1 MNRILAS
8 CIDVIKK
15 EMMAHCQIS
24 LFNSLIIQGNT
35 WVKERKEYGIK
46 VTWNWFCLAV
56 WPDTVTIKFTACVKH
71 IIILLKYTIT
81 QLLSTDESSYRV
93 KNHPKRVTHQLS
105 CLASKELMIK
115 YTLNAKCQMGRW
127 WRGPSPS
134 FTLRLTQTKWPFTPM
149 LQAII
154 ASPKLSIQV
163 LHLPGHFQ
171 SGPSPLSWPGGQRS
185 SAEDLIK

>member
-1 MNRILAS
+1 
-8 CIDVIKK
+8 
-15 EMMAHCQIS
+15 MMAHCQIS

-105 CLASKELMIK
+105 SLASKEVNDKVHI
-115 YTLNAKCQMGRW
+115 KCQMPDGQVVK
-127 WRGPSPS
+127 GAIPLLYPEVNTNQVTFYSNAPSHNSQSKALNTGAPFARS
-134 FTLRLTQTKWPFTPM
+134 FSVRT
-149 LQAII
+149 
-154 ASPKLSIQV
+154 
-163 LHLPGHFQ
+163 
-171 SGPSPLSWPGGQRS
+171 
-185 SAEDLIK
+185 